1 MGEDLLR
8 SRPGLVGR
16 EVATR
21 DGSRNLVVRTTCFG
35 VVGEDTG
42 RDVATWF

>member
-1 MGEDLLR
+1 MR

-21 DGSRNLVVRTTCFG
+21 DGCRDLVVRTTCFG
-35 VVGEDTG
+35 IVGGNIG
-42 RDVATWF
+42 RGVATSN